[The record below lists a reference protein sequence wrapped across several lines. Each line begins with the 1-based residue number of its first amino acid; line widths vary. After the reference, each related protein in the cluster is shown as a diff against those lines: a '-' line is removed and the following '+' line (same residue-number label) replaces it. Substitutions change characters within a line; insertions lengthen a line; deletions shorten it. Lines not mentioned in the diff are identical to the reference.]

1 MLFLVLLASA
11 IAKDYVVGVSSSP
24 NVGGNLVISTKD
36 IDLKSN
42 IRTYT
47 VKCSLDVV
55 SNENNTQFL
64 HIFENGIQ
72 LDAKVTNVSTISYKA
87 NINQNGTTC
96 SEKRYTCEYLGAK
109 IDEQVVTLG
118 EPPSMIDPAHF
129 KCFSENLNYLHC
141 HFPANTDHCQF
152 GTSYSLLLMNSDTF
166 ESCKLVKVND
176 SFSFDSR
183 DQSCQYP
190 VDEEMIEF
198 RLRISNQFGS
208 VTQRILVNHY
218 DVVRPAAPYS
228 IVVENQQKQ
237 IIMSWKSKKNLNY
250 FGRKFE
256 YSFLC
261 KNDSRVETNHMI
273 FRRTLGKTFCPQ
285 PKVRLRVIPEST
297 NQETI
302 WSDWGFRDRTPGKA
316 RFNCL
321 SCSKKPD
328 ENRLVGVFNYIE
340 NSDQSM
346 TIEVFWQRD
355 STSNETNVMA
365 VSETGITYQ
374 PSLNSLQPTF
384 GRAEFHNMNHEAFR
398 ITLQRSIP
406 GKSPHLEGFQVQPIM
421 ASHQPRFKK
430 LLNNN
435 KSFEVSWYPPENQND
450 LQGYTVMYCHL
461 TASTV
466 CEESVVFQKLPPTD
480 TFFNIYSEK
489 TLNFAVSAEYPT
501 YTSSLV
507 WQQCI
512 VSPSTNT
519 HNKSPK
525 FHFFDVSS
533 NSLKLRLEPSCEDR
547 SLYELLQ
554 VHVIDST
561 SGHPVTSRTYPP
573 HETVV
578 EIVDLAPDTSYEV
591 LLVAYNSSN
600 VPHEAR
606 RRVVTAKT
614 GSDDRP
620 IVYIATGVVLLIAM
634 ISSAY
639 RVTVRIRAIMDIE
652 VEFPFGLLRIDEE
665 PVRVCVERKCL
676 PSDGVGGN
684 YVVKEQKQ
692 AYLEAVQEEE
702 MGDDLGCG
710 QCGVTPLSLGEFA
723 ENSWQPNTGYLS
735 VDVIMKRGI

>member
-1 MLFLVLLASA
+1 M
-11 IAKDYVVGVSSSP
+11 
-24 NVGGNLVISTKD
+24 
-36 IDLKSN
+36 
-42 IRTYT
+42 
-47 VKCSLDVV
+47 
-55 SNENNTQFL
+55 NEEF
-64 HIFENGIQ
+64 G
-72 LDAKVTNVSTISYKA
+72 
-87 NINQNGTTC
+87 
-96 SEKRYTCEYLGAK
+96 YTCEYLGAK

-118 EPPSMIDPAHF
+118 EPPSMIDPDKF
-129 KCFSENLNYLHC
+129 KCISENLNYLHC
-141 HFPANTDHCQF
+141 HFPARTDHCQL

-183 DQSCQYP
+183 DQSCKYP
-190 VDEEMIEF
+190 VDEEVIEF

-208 VTQRILVNHY
+208 VTQKIAVNHY
-218 DVVRPAAPYS
+218 DVVRPSAPYS

-237 IIMSWKSKKNLNY
+237 IIMSWKSKKYLNY

-261 KNDSRVETNHMI
+261 KNESRVETNHMI

-302 WSDWGFRDRTPGKA
+302 WSDWGFQDRRPGKA

-321 SCSKKPD
+321 GCSKKPD

-355 STSNETNVMA
+355 STSNETNVVA

-384 GRAEFHNMNHEAFR
+384 HNMKHEEFR

-435 KSFEVSWYPPENQND
+435 KSFEVSWFPPENQND

-461 TASTV
+461 TATSV
-466 CEESVVFQKLPPTD
+466 CEESIVFQKLPPTD

-606 RRVVTAKT
+606 RRVFTAKT

-620 IVYIATGVVLLIAM
+620 IVYIVTGVVLLIAM

-652 VEFPFGLLRIDEE
+652 VEFPFGLLGIDEE

-684 YVVKEQKQ
+684 YVGKEQKQ

-710 QCGVTPLSLGEFA
+710 QCGVTPLSLGEFE